1 MEPYL
6 GEIRIF
12 GFNWAPNGWALC
24 DGSIL
29 KMSQNQALGALLNK
43 TYGGDGVNTFG
54 LPDLRGRTPLAAGR
68 AAGGLISYNYGDKGG
83 AETVTLAITDIP
95 SHNHAVDATTADA
108 TAPVPGNA
116 NQFAQVAANTP
127 LYGVA
132 DNNPPTLTALASTT
146 ITSAGGGEG
155 HDNMQPYLTVNF
167 CIAISNAL
175 WPPRS

>member
-12 GFNWAPNGWALC
+12 GFNWAPRGWALC

-43 TYGGDGVNTFG
+43 TYGGDGVNTFA

-68 AAGGLISYNYGDKGG
+68 AVDGTISYAYGDKGG
-83 AETVTLAITDIP
+83 AETVTLAITDIQA
-95 SHNHAVDATTADA
+95 HNHAIDATITDA
-108 TAPVPGNA
+108 STPVPGNV
-116 NQFAQVAANTP
+116 NQFAQVAGNTP

-132 DNNPPTLTALASTT
+132 DGNPLTALAPTT
-146 ITSAGGGEG
+146 ITSAGGGQG
-155 HDNMQPYLTVNF
+155 HDNMQPYLTMNF
-167 CIAISNAL
+167 CIAISEAL